1 MVGWHHPLKG
11 RAFEQT
17 PGDREGQESLVCWS
31 PQDLRVGHDLMTE
44 QQRQPPGGLQRVSSY
59 ACGWAQQSAGGC
71 RIFIQWGWRR
81 NGWVGYSLLRSHT
94 LVFFSMSLVF

>member
-1 MVGWHHPLKG
+1 MVGWHDPLNG

-44 QQRQPPGGLQRVSSY
+44 QQRQPPGGLQRVSSC
-59 ACGWAQQSAGGC
+59 ACGWLSSLQEDVGFSSSGDGGGMAG
-71 RIFIQWGWRR
+71 
-81 NGWVGYSLLRSHT
+81 
-94 LVFFSMSLVF
+94 